1 MGTIVA
7 PTTRGFSVDVNNLN
21 KVTYDPEKEE
31 DEMKFDT
38 MVRSISHIERKDEAD
53 LLHGEDG
60 GMIYKY
66 DLPVVNQPITFHDK
80 LVVVDKGEEKEMM
93 T

>member
-1 MGTIVA
+1 MS
-7 PTTRGFSVDVNNLN
+7 RGFSVDVNNLN